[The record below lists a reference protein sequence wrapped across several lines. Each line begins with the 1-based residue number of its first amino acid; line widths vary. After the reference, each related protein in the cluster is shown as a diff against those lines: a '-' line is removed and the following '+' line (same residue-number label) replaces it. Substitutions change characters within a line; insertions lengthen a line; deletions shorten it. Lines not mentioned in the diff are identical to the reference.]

1 MAKSKIIKELAN
13 NEISL
18 EVALNRLYIIAT
30 DIQDENLQNW
40 AENEINGYPEVKLPE
55 YRIAHNTMI
64 TYSKINGGFQ
74 ATNHPLPLKELLEPE
89 DPNQFSMP
97 IREGIGTILTYSND
111 NTSHKVGRDLTWLQ
125 GLVYKKTG
133 LQCYSIMQTVPV
145 NFFQGIL
152 NSIKMAL
159 MKIFLKLEQTYGCLD
174 DLDINLESISDEK
187 IAKTEREIYKY
198 IYVDNSISIGDRN
211 KIEIDSIGK

>member
-1 MAKSKIIKELAN
+1 
-13 NEISL
+13 
-18 EVALNRLYIIAT
+18 
-30 DIQDENLQNW
+30 
-40 AENEINGYPEVKLPE
+40 
-55 YRIAHNTMI
+55 
-64 TYSKINGGFQ
+64 
-74 ATNHPLPLKELLEPE
+74 
-89 DPNQFSMP
+89 
-97 IREGIGTILTYSND
+97 
-111 NTSHKVGRDLTWLQ
+111 
-125 GLVYKKTG
+125 
-133 LQCYSIMQTVPV
+133 MQTVPV